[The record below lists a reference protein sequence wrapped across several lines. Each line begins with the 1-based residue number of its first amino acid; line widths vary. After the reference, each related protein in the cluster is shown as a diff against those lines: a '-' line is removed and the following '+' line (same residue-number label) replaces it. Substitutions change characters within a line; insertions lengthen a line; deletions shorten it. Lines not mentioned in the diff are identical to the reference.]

1 MIDSTE
7 SHDNPFVLDGELQRK
22 ADFILQHSTISR
34 RTLTIADP
42 DQLRTATETADYVR
56 TITETADPGRA
67 QLIHASLNHDQS
79 AVNGFNY
86 KADIRDVSGK
96 EREQEAEVLYV
107 GGLAS
112 PGGGGS
118 VSQRGGR
125 ERGFTVENRL
135 GAETEAECTVEHRS
149 GEREENGYTVAD
161 RLGARKDSA
170 FTVKNRLG
178 RRKDSDFTVE
188 NRLGEVDKNGSTVEN
203 RLKGGKESEFT
214 VDNRF
219 TVDGHTLTQESHVGN
234 TIEMDGVITEAER
247 SRQCCLIQ

>member
-1 MIDSTE
+1 M
-7 SHDNPFVLDGELQRK
+7 
-22 ADFILQHSTISR
+22 
-34 RTLTIADP
+34 
-42 DQLRTATETADYVR
+42 
-56 TITETADPGRA
+56 
-67 QLIHASLNHDQS
+67 
-79 AVNGFNY
+79 NGFNY

-135 GAETEAECTVEHRS
+135 GGETEAECTVEHRS

-161 RLGARKDSA
+161 RLGARKESA
-170 FTVKNRLG
+170 
-178 RRKDSDFTVE
+178 FTVE
-188 NRLGEVDKNGSTVEN
+188 NRL
-203 RLKGGKESEFT
+203 RGGKESEFT